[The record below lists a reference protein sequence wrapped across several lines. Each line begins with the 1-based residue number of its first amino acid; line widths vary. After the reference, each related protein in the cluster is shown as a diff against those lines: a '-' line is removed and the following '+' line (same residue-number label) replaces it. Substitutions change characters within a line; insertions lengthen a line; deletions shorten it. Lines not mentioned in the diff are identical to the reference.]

1 MTIADLPASPA
12 ARPTA
17 ARRKERDLSQS
28 AGESKSEAKTA
39 AEHAEIARLAAER
52 ADTWFF
58 RLKGVLDRALG
69 LILLIPAAPVIAL
82 LVAAIR
88 ATSRGPGIYSQVR
101 VGKGGVNFTMYKLR
115 SMRSDAEAGSGPT
128 WSASGQDPRV
138 TRLGYWLRRLHL
150 DELPQLWNVVRGEMS
165 LVGPRPE
172 RPEFVTVLEEQ
183 IPGYLNRL
191 AIVPGITGL
200 AQINLP
206 PDSDLDSV
214 RRKLL
219 VDCEYIRTAGFW
231 MDARI
236 IFCTILRMLW
246 IKGPA
251 VTRALGLERIV
262 HLPHSSSPSSSET
275 PAAVCLSTLVMS
287 KDDTVT
293 DLPTHVDYS
302 ASVTPASAALANALP
317 ELSTKRESS
326 PTADRRSH
334 RPASAGQEA

>member
-28 AGESKSEAKTA
+28 IAEPPCAAQRAAQTA
-39 AEHAEIARLAAER
+39 SHHAEIARLAAER

-58 RLKGVLDRALG
+58 RLKGALDRALG
-69 LILLIPAAPVIAL
+69 LILLIPAVPVIAL

-138 TRLGYWLRRLHL
+138 TRLGFWLRRLHL

-183 IPGYLNRL
+183 VPGYLNRL

-214 RRKLL
+214 RRKLI

-262 HLPHSSSPSSSET
+262 HLPHASSNASSET

-287 KDDTVT
+287 QDDTVT

-302 ASVTPASAALANALP
+302 ASP
-317 ELSTKRESS
+317 ELTTKRDPAGSIE
-326 PTADRRSH
+326 RRSH
-334 RPASAGQEA
+334 EPAPVGQDA